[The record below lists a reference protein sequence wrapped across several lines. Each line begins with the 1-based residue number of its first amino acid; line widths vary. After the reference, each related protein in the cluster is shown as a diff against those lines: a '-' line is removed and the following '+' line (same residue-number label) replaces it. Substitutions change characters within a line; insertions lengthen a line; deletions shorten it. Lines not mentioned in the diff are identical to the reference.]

1 MIVLSTNNTNN
12 KKNTN
17 NSKAQHKNTT
27 NNKGKTYVKGGNAVK
42 NKQVAV
48 TTTPPKQA
56 PKKVVQKKEKAID
69 HKCPGC
75 RAPIFFVP
83 SLGKWKCEYCNGE
96 YTLEALQQF
105 NNASSVEHNQNVHLS
120 DNPGDLYTSYKCKNC
135 GAEIVADKETAATFC
150 VYCGNTAILKSKL
163 SGQFKP
169 DLIIPF
175 KKEKQ
180 VAINAFKN
188 LSNGRPFLP
197 DDFNDENN
205 IEKIRGIYIPFW
217 IYDMIVMG
225 GIEGRGQRV
234 SSWSR
239 GDTRYTK
246 TDYYKIYRDGSI
258 RFSKIPVDGSSRFDN
273 DIMSSIEPFDYN
285 ELVPYNHAYLSG
297 FLAERY
303 DIEGDILAGEA
314 VSRAIE
320 STKSTFLN
328 DASGFSSKSIF
339 TNNLAPYDLRKQYAL
354 FPVWMVNVKYKD
366 KYYLFAMNGQTGEF
380 IGNMPIDKKKV
391 WKYGIK
397 MFLGVFFGIL
407 ALLFILFKLGV
418 WF

>member
-1 MIVLSTNNTNN
+1 VIVLSTNNTNN

-17 NSKAQHKNTT
+17 NKTQHKNTT
-27 NNKGKTYVKGGNAVK
+27 NNKGNAQAKNGNVAK
-42 NKQVAV
+42 NKQAVA
-48 TTTPPKQA
+48 TTTPQKQA

-83 SLGKWKCEYCNGE
+83 NLGKWKCEYCNGE

-105 NNASSVEHNQNVHLS
+105 NNASSIEQNKDVHLS
-120 DNPGDLYTSYKCKNC
+120 ENTADLYTSYKCKNC
-135 GAEIVADKETAATFC
+135 GAEIVADTQTSATFC

-197 DDFNDENN
+197 DDFNDEKN

-217 IYDMIVMG
+217 IYDMLVMG
-225 GIEGRGQRV
+225 GMEARGQKV
-234 SSWSR
+234 TSWSR

-258 RFSKIPVDGSSRFDN
+258 RFNKIPVDGSSRFDN
-273 DIMSSIEPFDYN
+273 DIMSSIEPFNYK

-303 DIEGDILAGEA
+303 DIEGDTLVGDA
-314 VSRAIE
+314 VSRAVE

-328 DASGFSSKSIF
+328 DASGYSSKSIF
-339 TNNLAPYDLRKQYAL
+339 STTLAPYDVKKQYAL

-380 IGNMPIDKKKV
+380 VGNMPIDKKKV
-391 WKYGIK
+391 WFYGIK
-397 MFLGVFFGIL
+397 MFLGIFLGLL
-407 ALLFILFKLGV
+407 ALLFVLFKLGV

>member
-1 MIVLSTNNTNN
+1 MSNKNTNNKNNTNN
-12 KKNTN
+12 NKT
-17 NSKAQHKNTT
+17 QYKNTT
-27 NNKGKTYVKGGNAVK
+27 NNKGKSHVKSGNAA
-42 NKQVAV
+42 NKKTNNVAA
-48 TTTPPKQA
+48 TTTPPKQT

-83 SLGKWKCEYCNGE
+83 SLGKWQCEYCNGA
-96 YTLEALQQF
+96 YTLEELQQF
-105 NNASSVEHNQNVHLS
+105 NNASSAEHNHDVHLS
-120 DNPGDLYTSYKCKNC
+120 ENTEELYTSYKCQNC
-135 GAEIVADKETAATFC
+135 GAEIVADNETAATFC

-180 VAINAFKN
+180 IAINAFKN

-197 DDFNDENN
+197 DDFNDPNN

-217 IYDMIVMG
+217 IYDMEICG
-225 GIEGRGQRV
+225 GIEGRGQIV

-246 TDYYKIYRDGSI
+246 TDYYKIFRDGSI
-258 RFSKIPVDGSSRFDN
+258 RFKKIPVDGSSRFDN
-273 DIMSSIEPFDYN
+273 DIMSSIEPFNYE

-303 DIEGDILAGEA
+303 DIDGDVLIGDA
-314 VSRAIE
+314 VTRAVE
-320 STKSTFLN
+320 STKATFLS
-328 DASGFSSKSIF
+328 DAMGFSSKTIYTS
-339 TNNLAPYDLRKQYAL
+339 NLLANDVKKQYAL

-380 IGNMPIDKKKV
+380 IGNMPVDKKKV
-391 WKYGIK
+391 RIYSIK
-397 MFLGVFFGIL
+397 MFLGVFVGIV
-407 ALLFILFKLGV
+407 ALLYILYKLGV
-418 WF
+418 LL